1 MSSMNPSRS
10 TPSTQHKN
18 TPAVIG
24 RGVTFDVFE
33 GFLQR
38 RKTVLH
44 AVDFT
49 VAPHRITALVGP
61 NGAGKTTLFHQIL
74 GFKLPDA
81 GSVEVYGIPAS
92 NPASRLAIGY
102 VPERPYLPA
111 KETPRAF
118 LSLCMRLS
126 GVPARI
132 DRIHELLAR
141 VGLKHAIDQHMEGF
155 SKGMLQRLLIAQA
168 MVHDPKLLL
177 LDEPMSGLD
186 PDGRIEVRNIIR
198 ELKNLGKTILFTT
211 HVVEDIEWLADDLI
225 LIQEGKLSFSGPALE
240 FLAKHPASYEVM
252 FEDQELLQFAGIEE
266 LSAVLAKHF
275 QEQKK
280 PLLIKQR
287 RKGIE
292 EMYRK

>member
-1 MSSMNPSRS
+1 MIQHENGSPE
-10 TPSTQHKN
+10 TPTSA
-18 TPAVIG
+18 AVIG
-24 RGVTFDVFE
+24 QGITFDVLV

-44 AVDFT
+44 GVDFT

-74 GFKLPDA
+74 GFKIPTS
-81 GSVEVYGIPAS
+81 GSVHVYGVPAS
-92 NPASRLAIGY
+92 DPSSRLAIGF

-111 KETPRAF
+111 KETPRGF

-126 GVPARI
+126 GMPAKIERI
-132 DRIHELLAR
+132 EELLLR
-141 VGLKHAIDQHMEGF
+141 VGLNGAIDQRMESF

-168 MVHDPKLLL
+168 LVHDPKLLL

-198 ELKNLGKTILFTT
+198 ELKNAGKTILFTT
-211 HVVEDIEWLADDLI
+211 HVVEDIEWLADDLL
-225 LIQEGKLSFSGPALE
+225 LIQEGRLTFSGPALD

-252 FEDQELLQFAGIEE
+252 FEDQELLQYQGISD
-266 LSAVLAKHF
+266 LSGALVK
-275 QEQKK
+275 QSESRKK